1 MYLIKNILPKLI
13 TRACTI
19 CVAISF
25 LLFLLG
31 NAMALP
37 TESLKLDLE
46 DYFLF
51 FIFSLILSGSFFIFR
66 LKLAKPILV
75 AIHFPICAIDFFAT
89 FLLSGKLNLQN
100 TAAWFVAIVLLIL
113 VYALIFGA
121 FILLRYL
128 LQKLNAKKE
137 ATSIASKNKVT
148 YEKRF

>member
-13 TRACTI
+13 SRACTI

-89 FLLSGKLNLQN
+89 FSLSGKLNLQN